1 MADTQRMNSNVGPLT
16 GVRVVDGSSF
26 VSGPYAGQML
36 ADLGA
41 EVIKIEPPRGDPFRR
56 FGRPTTPI
64 SGLFA
69 SCNHGKRS
77 VSLDLK
83 APDGRAALLELLAVS
98 DVWLSNWRP
107 DVAGRLQIDDDVLA
121 AANDQLIRVYITGYG
136 PTGPMALAPAYDTIV
151 QAHSGLTDALATDG
165 TPVIS
170 PGYPIDK
177 LTATMATQAVL
188 AALFARE
195 RNHTGGDRI
204 DLSMLDTASYNS
216 FADLFVNRSFV
227 DRQPVSARN
236 PHATAL
242 RPLRAADGWVVVA
255 PVSGVN
261 IKSTCEVAGH
271 PEWVPEILG
280 QTDETGVSHALFARL
295 EQVFPGHPAQ
305 HWLDL
310 LAAHDVPA
318 ARCLTMDE
326 HLSDPQ
332 VLHGGTYQVEEWDDI
347 GRVRTVGYPAVFGR
361 YGRPRASGPA
371 PRIGADTVADLL
383 APERPVAPEA
393 ARVAGPA

>member
-1 MADTQRMNSNVGPLT
+1 MDINAGPLA

-26 VSGPYAGQML
+26 VSGPFAGQML

-41 EVIKIEPPRGDPFRR
+41 EVIKVEPPRGDPFRR

-64 SGLFA
+64 SALFG

-107 DVAGRLQIDDDVLA
+107 DVAARLQIGDDVLA
-121 AANDQLIRVYITGYG
+121 ATNDQLIRIYITGYG
-136 PTGPMALAPAYDTIV
+136 PTGPLAMAPAYDTIV
-151 QAHSGLTDALATDG
+151 QAHSGMTDALSTDG

-170 PGYPIDK
+170 PGYPVDK

-195 RNHTGGDRI
+195 RSHIGDRI
-204 DLSMLDTASYNS
+204 DLSMLDAASYNNFS
-216 FADLFVNRSFV
+216 DLFVNRAFV

-242 RPLRAADGWVVVA
+242 RPLPAADGWVVVA
-255 PVSGVN
+255 PVSGAN
-261 IKSTCEVAGH
+261 IKSTCELAGH

-280 QTDETGVSHALFARL
+280 QTDETGVSHALFSRL
-295 EQVFPGHPAQ
+295 EEVFPSHPVQ

-332 VLHGGTYQVEEWDDI
+332 VLHADTYLVEEWDGI
-347 GRVRTVGYPAVFGR
+347 GRVRTAGYPAVFGR
-361 YGRPRASGPA
+361 YGRPRSSGPA
-371 PRIGADTVADLL
+371 PRLGEDSITDLVA
-383 APERPVAPEA
+383 PRRPVPP
-393 ARVAGPA
+393 PALG